1 MSDKSELEY
10 LEEAMSGMAYANL
23 NDIRRAIERRKQDL
37 AKADAALLYTNREK
51 LYMDTPQN
59 VPNTAD
65 NTPKGGGDGEYFA
78 VTSAGSLDRVFKPFT
93 TDRPKV
99 VRASAFDALL
109 AELDALRER
118 IAQLEG
124 ALHEI
129 QFGELQCDYCQEN
142 MRIARAAL
150 AGSTKEPTD
159 E

>member
-1 MSDKSELEY
+1 MSDKSEIEVIRARDAAWSIQNCVT
-10 LEEAMSGMAYANL
+10 EHGSS
-23 NDIRRAIERRKQDL
+23 DRRA
-37 AKADAALLYTNREK
+37 LLTH
-51 LYMDTPQN
+51 
-59 VPNTAD
+59 V
-65 NTPKGGGDGEYFA
+65 
-78 VTSAGSLDRVFKPFT
+78 
-93 TDRPKV
+93 
-99 VRASAFDALL
+99 DALE
-109 AELDALRER
+109 AR